1 MKSENFLVI
10 TFNDDS
16 KAIEAS
22 HRLQD
27 LAMRGDISLGYNV
40 MLKKNAD
47 GKIEA
52 MKKETAGGR
61 TTWTGML
68 IGMLVGL
75 FMGPFGFLLS
85 TGLADPPKRK
95 VRKAVRSVQQI
106 LRAVEIRDDAGR
118 LVVVDG
124 RYGPQTAQAVSRNAQ
139 RVKSVSD
146 DMRRVTSQLEEQAL
160 ALRRASSAFLA
171 ELRAA

>member
-52 MKKETAGGR
+52 MEKETSGGR

-85 TGLADPPKRK
+85 MLAGTAIGAGMDASKGHFEEGFTD
-95 VRKAVRSVQQI
+95 QI
-106 LRAVEIRDDAGR
+106 QNELDAGKVAIVAR
-118 LVVVDG
+118 CDEQSPAFVDNAMKDLEAHVTRSIYTG
-124 RYGPQTAQAVSRNAQ
+124 EKQPEAAQAPPA
-139 RVKSVSD
+139 D
-146 DMRRVTSQLEEQAL
+146 
-160 ALRRASSAFLA
+160 
-171 ELRAA
+171 AAK

>member
-10 TFNDDS
+10 TFSDDS

-52 MKKETAGGR
+52 MKRETSSGR

-85 TGLADPPKRK
+85 MLAGTAIGAGMDASKGHLKRALPTRSKASWTGAGL
-95 VRKAVRSVQQI
+95 RS
-106 LRAVEIRDDAGR
+106 
-118 LVVVDG
+118 
-124 RYGPQTAQAVSRNAQ
+124 S
-139 RVKSVSD
+139 
-146 DMRRVTSQLEEQAL
+146 
-160 ALRRASSAFLA
+160 
-171 ELRAA
+171 RAATSRAPRL